1 MGMDPATWAAIGFG
15 VTALSAGYD
24 VYSGK
29 QAKKEA
35 GKTPQLP
42 NEPKPAETGDM
53 AGQMLAAQK
62 MAQSAGGTILSKDQ
76 GLFGSD
82 TINPRK
88 SLLGL

>member
-1 MGMDPATWAAIGFG
+1 
-15 VTALSAGYD
+15 
-24 VYSGK
+24 
-29 QAKKEA
+29 
-35 GKTPQLP
+35 
-42 NEPKPAETGDM
+42 M

>member
-15 VTALSAGYD
+15 VTALSAGYG
-24 VYSGK
+24 VYSGE

-42 NEPKPAETGDM
+42 NEPNPADTGDM

-62 MAQSAGGTILSKDQ
+62 MAQSAGGTILSKDK
-76 GLFGSD
+76 GMFGSD
-82 TINPRK
+82 TMSQRK